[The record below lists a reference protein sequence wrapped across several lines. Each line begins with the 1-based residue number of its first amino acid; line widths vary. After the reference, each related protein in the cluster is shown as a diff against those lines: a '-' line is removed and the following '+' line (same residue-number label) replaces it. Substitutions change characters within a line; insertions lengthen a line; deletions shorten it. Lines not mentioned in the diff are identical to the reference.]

1 MQIFFWKKNKQIDAF
16 ANTIANDLYSTI
28 PPEIAQDYMNG
39 PDSKTKKVNIKVAR
53 KLDDI
58 VLRIKQFRAEN
69 RIGVYGKARLH
80 LKFMARLEELGY
92 EKKVA
97 KLFNEQTM
105 IRTP

>member
-1 MQIFFWKKNKQIDAF
+1 MQIFFWKKNKQIDEF
-16 ANTIANDLYSTI
+16 ANAIANDLYSTI
-28 PPEIAQDYMNG
+28 PPDVALDFMNES
-39 PDSKTKKVNIKVAR
+39 DSKSKKVNTKVAR

-69 RIGVYGKARLH
+69 SIGVYGKARLH
-80 LKFMARLEELGY
+80 LKFAEQLEELGY

-97 KLFNEQTM
+97 GLFNEKIM